1 MQEKLIKHIALY
13 FDITARPFK
22 NGVKFNVQSLDTDNI
37 IELYMVCMHFSTS
50 HIEIKRSG
58 TGLVVI
64 ITEK

>member
-37 IELYMVCMHFSTS
+37 IELLKRWTYN
-50 HIEIKRSG
+50 IKNDHMDIPSRG
-58 TGLVVI
+58 VVVI
-64 ITEK
+64 N